1 MEKYIKLDKIEPLPI
16 DTIKCDDV
24 ISDAHKTLEEWISE
38 AYFKALH
45 EGIKANTVIINEHFA
60 KVNEFPL
67 TFGMSTSLLPPMICG
82 LQVYVSR
89 DLPDGY
95 DFGLVEA
102 PMTEREAIAFNAKR
116 EVAREI
122 FEEIEELLKRT
133 CKKGYCGSISDLFA
147 ELKKKYTESEK

>member
-1 MEKYIKLDKIEPLPI
+1 MRKYVTLDKVEPMNA
-16 DTIKCDDV
+16 DTLRGNDV
-24 ISDAHKTLEEWISE
+24 IQEATKTFEEWVRE

-67 TFGMSTSLLPPMICG
+67 TLGYSASLLPPMLCG

-102 PMTEREAIAFNAKR
+102 PMTEREAIAYEAR
-116 EVAREI
+116 RDVARKI
-122 FEEIEELLKRT
+122 FEEIEEKAADLNFMV
-133 CKKGYCGSISDLFA
+133 GSFD
-147 ELKKKYTESEK
+147 ELKEKYTEGNDD